1 MATISGTLVSDI
13 KSSYSGPYVH
23 YSCTYTSTRSNSTTK
38 TISVALNFKAW
49 LNSSLSTLG
58 TGIGLKVY
66 ARIKGSSS
74 WSSKTVKSTSASWSG
89 TTKHSVD
96 TITLSGSSASAKITI
111 EFYVARTDS
120 GNNSGKLGTSSSPK
134 SYSAKLPTYSATTY
148 TVAYSVSGD
157 VPSGYTVPTDST
169 AYASGATVTVKTV
182 PTVSG
187 YNFNGWLKDGAKVTS
202 FAISGNTTLTGVWT
216 QTVVKCWRLNISG
229 TWKKAR
235 RYEKINGTWV
245 EISPRAKISGAWKKG
260 VN

>member
-1 MATISGTLVSDI
+1 MATTSGTLVSDI

-23 YSCTYTSTRSNSTTK
+23 YSCTYTSTRTNAATK

-49 LNSSLSTLG
+49 LNSSSSKLG
-58 TGIGLKVY
+58 TGIGLTVY

-89 TTKHSVD
+89 TTKHAVD
-96 TITLSGSSASAKITI
+96 TITLTGSSTGTNVTI
-111 EFYVARTDS
+111 EFYVARTDN
-120 GNNSGKLGTSSSPK
+120 GGNSGKLGTSSNPK
-134 SYSAKLPTYSATTY
+134 SYSAKLPTYSAETY
-148 TVAYSVSGD
+148 TVTYSVSGD
-157 VPSGYTVPTDST
+157 VPSGYTAPTDST

-187 YNFNGWLKDGAKVTS
+187 HTFNGWLKDGAKVTS

-216 QTVVKCWRLNISG
+216 QTVVKCWRLNVFG

-245 EISPRAKISGAWKKG
+245 EILPRAKVSGMWKKG
-260 VN
+260 VS